1 MSLPSFIVSNC
12 HYPDLLF
19 YRAISMDVS
28 LDDSKLSAS
37 DLALLKEFGELWNR
51 AEAIW
56 DSYQQ
61 HSAFESYVSADYHAV
76 FHALISLREQKSRFI
91 EWGSGLGVVTIMADR
106 LGYEAVGIEAK
117 DLLVDFA
124 LDLAD
129 DFQSEA
135 EFSVGS
141 FIPDRFEWDPA
152 SGDESIRT
160 IIDIP
165 DGYDQ
170 LGIELRDF
178 DLVYSYP
185 WPTEHALYH
194 NVMREFADPNSVLLT
209 YDAREGLGL
218 VQFADLGF

>member
-1 MSLPSFIVSNC
+1 M
-12 HYPDLLF
+12 
-19 YRAISMDVS
+19 
-28 LDDSKLSAS
+28 
-37 DLALLKEFGELWNR
+37 
-51 AEAIW
+51 
-56 DSYQQ
+56 
-61 HSAFESYVSADYHAV
+61 
-76 FHALISLREQKSRFI
+76 REQKSRFI

-165 DGYDQ
+165 AGYDQ
-170 LGIELRDF
+170 LGVELRDF

-218 VQFADLGF
+218 VHFADLGF